1 MNVMP
6 QKQITTVI
14 ITALLSAALFLV
26 VLIAQLDFIFMFIS
40 TLPLFSLGLGK
51 NPKMALEAG
60 AIATLPIAL
69 LTHNLFMPA
78 LFFCVFTLPC
88 AYICYMLLRYQD
100 IKFADNLPVV
110 RLWYPVGMVG
120 LDLAVYGCAALAV
133 ITAFFATQDT
143 NLPQTIMQ
151 IIQGEITE
159 MSKRYEIDLQITIN
173 NLAFM
178 LCGFLAWIW
187 AIALLAHAWVANS
200 ALAKKNLAKR
210 VNISVTPFLMP
221 HWVLSLMGICALAS
235 LIGGES
241 MRFLGKTCLLT
252 LLMPYFLQGASILH
266 IYTRNWP
273 NRRLFLFFVYA
284 ATLLLLWPALLLAG
298 TGIWNH
304 IKILNKHLSSGGSS
318 SKS

>member
-1 MNVMP
+1 MP
-6 QKQITTVI
+6 QKQITIVI
-14 ITALLSAALFLV
+14 IAALLSASLFLV

-40 TLPLFSLGLGK
+40 TLPLFSLGFGK
-51 NPKMALEAG
+51 QPKMALEAG
-60 AIATLPIAL
+60 ALATLPIAL
-69 LTHNLFMPA
+69 LTQNLFPPA
-78 LFFCVFTLPC
+78 LFFFVFALPC
-88 AYICYMLLRYQD
+88 AYICRMLLRYQD
-100 IKFADNLPVV
+100 IKFADNLPVL
-110 RLWYPVGMVG
+110 RIWYPVGMVG
-120 LDLAVYGCAALAV
+120 LDLAVYGCVSLAI
-133 ITAFFATQDT
+133 ITAIFATQDT

-151 IIQGEITE
+151 IIQSEITE
-159 MSKRYEIDLQITIN
+159 MSKRYEINLQIAVS

-187 AIALLAHAWVANS
+187 AITLLAHAWVANS
-200 ALAKKNLAKR
+200 ALSRKNLTRRPSIA
-210 VNISVTPFLMP
+210 VTPFLMP

-241 MRFLGKTCLLT
+241 MRFLGKTCLLI
-252 LLMPYFLQGASILH
+252 LLMPYFLQGASLLH

-284 ATLLLLWPALLLAG
+284 ATLLLLWPALILAG
-298 TGIWNH
+298 AGIWNH